1 MVQVGELERERRE
14 GRKWATPDKRWWPR
28 ETRLE
33 MGWIATPGIGS
44 QERVWPVKAWP
55 RRQAAWSSFQM
66 ESSMG
71 KGCGDPILM
80 DGSVKALPALTLY
93 QLLFHGKLW
102 RAYSAWVSE
111 SPSSL
116 DPLPAFIPWKALK
129 SLLSMAQKTS
139 ILSFG
144 RKIIMPWVQKTKTF
158 FFFLPQTHAPPQLGP
173 GHFGNQARK
182 LLHSSWPVSTKAMIH
197 RFPVETE
204 TLKHSLNRGEAHSLA
219 SAPIRK

>member
-28 ETRLE
+28 ETRSE

-80 DGSVKALPALTLY
+80 DGSVKALPALILY

-116 DPLPAFIPWKALK
+116 DPLPVFIPWKALK

-144 RKIIMPWVQKTKTF
+144 RKIIMPWVQKTKPF
-158 FFFLPQTHAPPQLGP
+158 FSFFHRHMHHPSWDLDTLATKRENSCAPPGLYQ
-173 GHFGNQARK
+173 QK
-182 LLHSSWPVSTKAMIH
+182 LWFTGSPWKLRLSNTLSIEERPTPWPQ
-197 RFPVETE
+197 PQ
-204 TLKHSLNRGEAHSLA
+204 
-219 SAPIRK
+219 